1 MHNPASPD
9 GPSRAALR
17 AALLDYC
24 HSPGK
29 YQVGLRQPKLLFAEL
44 REILQVAV
52 GREEHASAN
61 GKAESASLRDAAR
74 FFVRTALLYPGADH
88 YALLGLDRKAEGA
101 DLKDRYRLMMRL
113 LHPDFAGPGAGAW
126 PMDAAVRV
134 NRAYDILSSAVQRRE
149 YDGRLGQMRSAAS
162 VPGSDARR
170 PRLEPQP
177 VGADTRQSRFKTLAA
192 VCALAAAALVVVSLF
207 GTGSSDTVHLVQRAT
222 VQPPAVRVAMEDPA
236 PLAQAVAANLRE
248 VKAEELSRPAVSP
261 AKSPGPQIVLA
272 APLAAPLA
280 AAQKHVDLPRPAPTQ
295 VAARPAPSPPPPAA
309 SQPILERVMQFTR
322 STQVVVAPA
331 PAPPPSEPKVEVAVV
346 VTPLVVAPAPQ
357 PALIAPAPTVQPA
370 PAPRAAPK
378 PGPSLMEAQ
387 PLLSQLLQVMESGRG
402 ERILNLLEP
411 DARTKPS
418 ALALS
423 RQYDSLVEGAR
434 PVRVSHVEFKAEPG
448 DGRLLVI
455 GYFRVM
461 AGEQTIGTIG
471 KKMMVRAEFISR
483 DGNVVITGLSGGA
496 VN

>member
-9 GPSRAALR
+9 GSSRAALR

-52 GREEHASAN
+52 GREEDAPAN

-113 LHPDFAGPGAGAW
+113 LHPDFAGPGVGAW
-126 PMDAAVRV
+126 PTDAAVRV

-149 YDGRLGQMRSAAS
+149 YDGRLGQMQSAAS
-162 VPGSDARR
+162 VQGSDARR

-177 VGADTRQSRFKTLAA
+177 VGGDTRQSRFKTLAA

-207 GTGSSDTVHLVQRAT
+207 GTGSSDTVHLVQRVT
-222 VQPPAVRVAMEDPA
+222 VQPTAVRVAMEDPT
-236 PLAQAVAANLRE
+236 PLAQAVATNLRE
-248 VKAEELSRPAVSP
+248 VKAEEMPAVSP

-272 APLAAPLA
+272 APLAA
-280 AAQKHVDLPRPAPTQ
+280 AQKHVDLPRPVPIQ
-295 VAARPAPSPPPPAA
+295 VAARPVPSPPPAAA
-309 SQPILERVMQFTR
+309 SQPTLESVMQFTR
-322 STQVVVAPA
+322 SPQVVVAAA
-331 PAPPPSEPKVEVAVV
+331 PAPPPSEPKVEVAVA
-346 VTPLVVAPAPQ
+346 VTPLLVPPAPQ

-378 PGPSLMEAQ
+378 PGPTLMEAQ